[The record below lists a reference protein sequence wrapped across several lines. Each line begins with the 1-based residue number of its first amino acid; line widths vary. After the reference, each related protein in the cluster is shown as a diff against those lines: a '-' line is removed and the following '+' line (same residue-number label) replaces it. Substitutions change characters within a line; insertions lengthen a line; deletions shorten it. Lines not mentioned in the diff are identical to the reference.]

1 MKRLIL
7 TIVLLFS
14 LLPLFSYTNFY
25 MAPFGS
31 NNFNLDNPG
40 WSEVITV
47 PNDEQDGEGS
57 NNFESNRIVIL
68 GGIDELETEFFSLD
82 SEVATTKINL
92 SFSSSSGSSLSANG
106 TYFWF
111 TKQSDPEFRRP
122 FQIQI
127 VSRLVKKRK
136 RLLPGYAYT
145 HIDTDRKLMGENGSQ
160 NQTLEVLPSGWDSL
174 VNFFGAGTY
183 FIIFEFGIILPGD
196 IENGIL
202 TLDDGSTYPI
212 ATGDDYSAEITITA
226 EIEGGNNESADSA
239 KTITF
244 TVPFSGYYDPR
255 LGDGATR
262 DDTSAALYVIPSA
275 RAANIDLIHDRGS
288 SIDIASIDFSIF
300 NLSPDF
306 TAGEYDESV
315 FLFLSS
321 SSNPFDAEAGEFRF
335 LQDGV
340 GFGDAITESNSI
352 GYTITVVPSADT
364 VSHDTSGKIK
374 EIEFDGTDYLTADG
388 SHPVEGK
395 RIYTGHYDEKMGQ
408 YAGIDKVHWHSYS
421 GDVKLSL
428 EQNHTTLMN
437 AGAYK
442 STVYVHVVTDDKK
455 LGGTTT

>member
-1 MKRLIL
+1 MKKYIL
-7 TIVLLFS
+7 TIGLLFS
-14 LLPLFSYTNFY
+14 LLPLFAYTNFY

-31 NNFNLDNPG
+31 NNFNLDNPD
-40 WSEVITV
+40 WDDEITV
-47 PNDEQDGEGS
+47 TEGLNWEEGS
-57 NNFESNRIVIL
+57 NNFDENRIVIL
-68 GGIDELETEFFSLD
+68 GGIDGLATGGFNPEID
-82 SEVATTKINL
+82 SAKIKL
-92 SFSSSSGSSLSANG
+92 SFTTSSGSTSTDNG

-127 VSRLVKKRK
+127 VSRVVRK
-136 RLLPGYAYT
+136 QDLGIFGEVFT
-145 HIDTDRKLMGENGSQ
+145 HMNSSKGLMGAIE
-160 NQTLEVLPSGWDSL
+160 TAELEAKPSGIVGEFLD
-174 VNFFGAGTY
+174 FFKSGTY
-183 FIIFEFGIILPGD
+183 YAIFEFGIILPGD

-202 TLDDGSTYPI
+202 TLDDATYPI
-212 ATGDDYSAEITITA
+212 ATGDDYSAEITVTA
-226 EIEGGNNESADSA
+226 EIEGGNNESGDSA

-255 LGDGATR
+255 LGDGATM
-262 DDTSAALYVIPSA
+262 DDTSSALYVIPSA

-288 SIDIASIDFSIF
+288 LIDIASIDFSIF
-300 NLSPDF
+300 NLSTDF
-306 TAGEYDESV
+306 SPGEYDESV

-321 SSNPFDAEAGEFRF
+321 SSNPFDAEAEKFRF
-335 LQDGV
+335 LHDDV
-340 GFGDAITESNSI
+340 GFGDAVTESNSI

-364 VSHDTSGKIK
+364 VNHDTSGKIK

-388 SHPVEGK
+388 AHPVEGK
-395 RIYTGHYDEKMGQ
+395 RIYTGHYDEEMGE